1 MPRRDTLPA
10 GLKGNMKKKEMR
22 KRLKA
27 ALSLMGRYEGR
38 CLKLE
43 KSVKSLDMLER
54 QMARAYDELVGWTGI
69 IEQQDGY
76 IIKLRNRVKSLEEH
90 AALVEGSFGAWANET
105 YKIKDRVKVLE
116 AAQAKPEPFT
126 QSIDPIFFNGK
137 WWVETEP
144 PTFRWG
150 LDPPGQG

>member
-1 MPRRDTLPA
+1 
-10 GLKGNMKKKEMR
+10 MKKREMR

-43 KSVKSLDMLER
+43 GS
-54 QMARAYDELVGWTGI
+54 
-69 IEQQDGY
+69 
-76 IIKLRNRVKSLEEH
+76 VKSLEEH

-105 YKIKDRVKVLE
+105 YKIKDRVKALE

-137 WWVETEP
+137 WWVGTEP
-144 PTFRWG
+144 PTFRVS
-150 LDPPGQG
+150 

>member
-76 IIKLRNRVKSLEEH
+76 IIKLRNRVK
-90 AALVEGSFGAWANET
+90 
-105 YKIKDRVKVLE
+105 VLE